1 MDSTIHSKNA
11 TNVVNEKQIKFYYTS
26 FPWVP
31 TLFFC
36 LLLLVQS
43 AVRTVVGDDV
53 TDFPRAGLGE
63 SHENWSVSL
72 G

>member
-31 TLFFC
+31 TVAF
-36 LLLLVQS
+36 LLS
-43 AVRTVVGDDV
+43 TTTGSIGRPG
-53 TDFPRAGLGE
+53 GG
-63 SHENWSVSL
+63 